1 MSFAHL
7 HLHTEYSLLDGAAR
21 ITDVVEA
28 AAADDQPA
36 IAITDHGN
44 LYGVVDFVKAA
55 TKAGIKP
62 IIGIEAYYTEGS
74 RRDRPVGADNRRYHM
89 NLLAENEVGYRNLLQ
104 LSSKAFL
111 DGYYYKPRMDIEL
124 LAEHSEGIIA
134 TSGCL
139 GGLVPQLLAPDA
151 VSEEGNKANPRD
163 LEAAV
168 AAAGRFQDVFGRD
181 NFFIELQDHGIEAQQ
196 RIMGDL
202 LEIAD
207 QIGAPLL
214 ATNDAH
220 YTRRD
225 EHDAHDVLLCIQTGS
240 LRNEPGR
247 LRFEGSEHYLKSADE
262 MRRLFPDDEFPKAC
276 DNTLWIAER
285 ANVEIEFGKIL
296 LPQFPVPEGET
307 ELTYLRRL
315 VEQGIRERYGAEPGA
330 EVWERVEHELKI
342 IEEMGFPAYFLIVW
356 DLIRHAGENKI
367 RVGPGRGS
375 AAGSIVS
382 YGLGI
387 TAIDPLAHG
396 LIFERFLNPGRKSMP
411 DIDMDFDERYRG
423 EMIRYAA
430 EKYGSDR
437 VAQIITFATI
447 KGKQALRDAARVLGH
462 PYSMGDR
469 LAKAMPPSILG
480 KDATL
485 QQALSPPS
493 SGAASEI
500 KDWYA
505 NAHGLREMYEADP
518 AAKEVVD
525 AARGLEG
532 LRRQDS
538 IHAAAVVIAPEPLT
552 SIVPVQRKGE
562 DAEMV
567 TQFEMHGVED
577 LGLLKMDFLG
587 LRNLSIIERCLE
599 LVERTTG
606 ERVDIDNVPLDDP
619 ATFELLQSGDT
630 IGVFQME
637 GTPMRA
643 LIRSLKPD
651 SFNDVIALVALY
663 RPGPMG
669 ANMHN
674 LYADRKNGRAEI
686 EELHPVLTD
695 KLADTYQIMV
705 YQEQVMMVAQEIA
718 GYTMAD
724 ADELRRAMGKKIKSV
739 MVAEE
744 EKFVTGTVDQGFPE
758 ETGREIFK
766 LIEHFA
772 GYGFNRCLPGDVTVV
787 DTSTGQ
793 RRTIGDI
800 FETQTLPRLTS
811 YDGWNRTTR
820 SPSRVWQNGV
830 KPILKLTT
838 RSGRTIRATGNHP
851 FRTVAGWKNLAD
863 LSDADFVAVGAQIDW
878 EQSHEMADH
887 EARLLGYVLAE
898 GNTCHPSS
906 FYLYSGDEAVV
917 QDMVTVLRRFTN
929 TQATVDRS
937 KSAVSIYAAR
947 VDRSLTSQAVDFI
960 DELGLRQIGALEKHI
975 PSAVFCL
982 PSSQMA
988 VVVGAMWSGDGCCH
1002 VSSYGSRSI
1011 YYATSSP
1018 RLATDI
1024 GHLMTR
1030 FGIRTTIHEKRFRY
1044 RGTHKI
1050 GYQIH
1055 VVTQEGHERF
1065 ARIVGPHLV
1074 GKRASDLEIVMESI
1088 PPYSNRRST
1097 LDQVS
1102 APDIFPLV
1110 KSEARRA
1117 ASERGVS
1124 IKEVCRQGGISERLV
1139 HSLDPRKR
1147 GFRTDTIRLMAKVF
1161 DSEALREIGDADVW
1175 WDEVRSVVPDG
1186 TEMTYDLEIPD
1197 THNFVA
1203 DDFVVHNSHS
1213 AGYGL
1218 VAYQTA
1224 YLKAHYPPEYLAAL
1238 LTATKTN
1245 KDRTAV
1251 YLNEC
1256 RQMGIEVLVPDVNES
1271 ESDFTVHEGRIR
1283 FGLSAVRN
1291 VGEGAVEKIVE
1302 AREEQPF
1309 ESFMDFVNR
1318 VDTSVLNKRSIES
1331 LIKAGA
1337 FDVSGDT
1344 RKGLTLVHSQI
1355 LDATVERRR
1364 NEEMGQYSLFAGNDE
1379 SQEEANIEVPD
1390 LAWPQKTR
1398 LAFEKEMLG
1407 LYVSDHPLLSLGAAL
1422 AAATSTSIAELG
1434 DLTDRSSLSVGG
1446 IVGSITRRWTKK
1458 GDPMLFFQLEDLEG
1472 SVECIAFPKTVHDY
1486 GPLIVEDAVLVVS
1499 GNLDHR
1505 GDEVKVVARELKEL
1519 EIRDDSTVRLTIQ
1532 AARLT
1537 PEIVE
1542 SLKMILNNHP
1552 GSASVY
1558 LHMTDNGDTKVL
1570 KLSDA
1575 HKVEPRSALFAELK
1589 ELLGPK
1595 AIL

>member
-55 TKAGIKP
+55 NNVGIKP

-74 RRDRPVGADNRRYHM
+74 RWDRPVGAENRRYHM

-124 LAEHSEGIIA
+124 LAEHSEGVIA

-151 VSEEGNKANPRD
+151 VSEEGNKRSSRD
-163 LEAAV
+163 IDAAV
-168 AAAGRFQDVFGRD
+168 AAAVRFQDVFGKD
-181 NFFIELQDHGIEAQQ
+181 NFFIEVQDHGIEAQR
-196 RIMGDL
+196 RIMPDL
-202 LEIAD
+202 LEIASRID
-207 QIGAPLL
+207 APLL

-247 LRFEGSEHYLKSADE
+247 LRFEGSEHYLKSSDE
-262 MRRLFPDDEFPKAC
+262 MRRLFPGDEFPKAC

-296 LPQFPVPEGET
+296 LPHFSVPEGET

-315 VEQGIRERYGAEPGA
+315 VEQGTRERYGAEPGA

-356 DLIRHAGENKI
+356 DIIRHARENRI

-382 YGLGI
+382 YCLRI
-387 TAIDPLAHG
+387 TDIDPLAYG
-396 LIFERFLNPGRKSMP
+396 LIFERFLNPGRQSMP

-447 KGKQALRDAARVLGH
+447 KGKQAIRDAARVLGH

-480 KDATL
+480 KDPTL
-485 QQALSPPS
+485 DQVLSPPS
-493 SGAASEI
+493 SGAASEV

-518 AAKEVVD
+518 NAKEVID

-538 IHAAAVVIAPEPLT
+538 IHAAAVVIAPEPLIG
-552 SIVPVQRKGE
+552 IVPVQRKGE

-567 TQFEMHGVED
+567 TQFEMHGIEA

-599 LVERTTG
+599 LVEETTG
-606 ERVDIDNVPLDDP
+606 ERVDIDNVPTDDP
-619 ATFELLQSGDT
+619 TTFELLQSGNT

-637 GTPMRA
+637 GTAMRA

-651 SFNDVIALVALY
+651 IFDDVIALVALY

-686 EELHPVLTD
+686 EELHPVLTE

-718 GYTMAD
+718 GYSMAD

-744 EKFVTGTVDQGFPE
+744 EKFVTGTIDQGFPE

-772 GYGFNRCLPGDVTVV
+772 GYGFNR
-787 DTSTGQ
+787 
-793 RRTIGDI
+793 
-800 FETQTLPRLTS
+800 
-811 YDGWNRTTR
+811 
-820 SPSRVWQNGV
+820 
-830 KPILKLTT
+830 
-838 RSGRTIRATGNHP
+838 
-851 FRTVAGWKNLAD
+851 
-863 LSDADFVAVGAQIDW
+863 
-878 EQSHEMADH
+878 
-887 EARLLGYVLAE
+887 
-898 GNTCHPSS
+898 
-906 FYLYSGDEAVV
+906 
-917 QDMVTVLRRFTN
+917 
-929 TQATVDRS
+929 
-937 KSAVSIYAAR
+937 
-947 VDRSLTSQAVDFI
+947 
-960 DELGLRQIGALEKHI
+960 
-975 PSAVFCL
+975 
-982 PSSQMA
+982 
-988 VVVGAMWSGDGCCH
+988 
-1002 VSSYGSRSI
+1002 
-1011 YYATSSP
+1011 
-1018 RLATDI
+1018 
-1024 GHLMTR
+1024 
-1030 FGIRTTIHEKRFRY
+1030 
-1044 RGTHKI
+1044 
-1050 GYQIH
+1050 
-1055 VVTQEGHERF
+1055 
-1065 ARIVGPHLV
+1065 
-1074 GKRASDLEIVMESI
+1074 
-1088 PPYSNRRST
+1088 
-1097 LDQVS
+1097 
-1102 APDIFPLV
+1102 
-1110 KSEARRA
+1110 
-1117 ASERGVS
+1117 
-1124 IKEVCRQGGISERLV
+1124 
-1139 HSLDPRKR
+1139 
-1147 GFRTDTIRLMAKVF
+1147 
-1161 DSEALREIGDADVW
+1161 
-1175 WDEVRSVVPDG
+1175 
-1186 TEMTYDLEIPD
+1186 
-1197 THNFVA
+1197 
-1203 DDFVVHNSHS
+1203 SHS

-1218 VAYQTA
+1218 LAYQTA
-1224 YLKAHYPPEYLAAL
+1224 YLKAHHPAEYLAAL

-1256 RQMGIEVLVPDVNES
+1256 RRMGIEVLVPDINES
-1271 ESDFTVHEGRIR
+1271 ESDFTVHDGRIR

-1291 VGEGAVEKIVE
+1291 VGEGAVEKIIE
-1302 AREEQPF
+1302 ARQDQPLK
-1309 ESFMDFVNR
+1309 SFMDFVNR
-1318 VDTSVLNKRSIES
+1318 VDTAVLNKRSIES

-1337 FDVSGDT
+1337 FDGSGDT
-1344 RKGLTLVHSQI
+1344 RKGLTLVHEQI
-1355 LDATVERRR
+1355 LDATLERRR
-1364 NEEMGQYSLFAGNDE
+1364 NEEMGQYSLFAGDDD
-1379 SQEEANIEVPD
+1379 SVEETNIEVPD

-1434 DLTDRSSLSVGG
+1434 DLSDRSSLSVGG

-1458 GDPMLFFQLEDLEG
+1458 GDPMLVFQLEDLEG
-1472 SVECIAFPKTVHDY
+1472 SVECIAFPKTVHVY
-1486 GPLIVEDAVLVVS
+1486 GPLIVEDAVLVIS
-1499 GNLDHR
+1499 GHLDHR
-1505 GDEVKVVARELKEL
+1505 GDDVKVVARELKEL
-1519 EIRDDSTVRLTIQ
+1519 EIRDDSTIRLTIP
-1532 AARLT
+1532 AGRLT
-1537 PEIVE
+1537 PETVN
-1542 SLKMILNNHP
+1542 SLKTILKNHP

-1558 LHMTDNGDTKVL
+1558 LHMTDDGDTKVL

>member
-55 TKAGIKP
+55 NNVGIKP

-74 RRDRPVGADNRRYHM
+74 RWDRPVGAENRRYHM

-124 LAEHSEGIIA
+124 LAEHSEGVIA

-151 VSEEGNKANPRD
+151 VSEEGNKGSSRD
-163 LEAAV
+163 IDAAV
-168 AAAGRFQDVFGRD
+168 AAAVRFQDVFGKD
-181 NFFIELQDHGIEAQQ
+181 NFFIEVQDHGIEAQR
-196 RIMGDL
+196 RIMPDL
-202 LEIAD
+202 LEIASRID
-207 QIGAPLL
+207 APLL

-247 LRFEGSEHYLKSADE
+247 LRFEGSEHYLKSSDE
-262 MRRLFPDDEFPKAC
+262 MRRLFPGDEFPKAC

-296 LPQFPVPEGET
+296 LPHFSVPEGET

-315 VEQGIRERYGAEPGA
+315 VEQGTRERYGAEPGA

-356 DLIRHAGENKI
+356 DIIRHARENRI

-382 YGLGI
+382 YCLRI
-387 TAIDPLAHG
+387 TDIDPLAYG
-396 LIFERFLNPGRKSMP
+396 LIFERFLNPGRQSMP

-447 KGKQALRDAARVLGH
+447 KGKQAIRDAARVLGH

-480 KDATL
+480 KDPTL
-485 QQALSPPS
+485 DQVLSPPS
-493 SGAASEI
+493 SGAASEV

-518 AAKEVVD
+518 SAKEVID

-538 IHAAAVVIAPEPLT
+538 IHAAAVVIAPEPLIG
-552 SIVPVQRKGE
+552 IVPVQRKGE

-567 TQFEMHGVED
+567 TQFEMHGIEA

-599 LVERTTG
+599 LVEETTG
-606 ERVDIDNVPLDDP
+606 ERVDIDNVPTDDP
-619 ATFELLQSGDT
+619 TTFELLQSGNT

-637 GTPMRA
+637 GTAMRA

-651 SFNDVIALVALY
+651 IFDDVIALVALY

-686 EELHPVLTD
+686 EELHPVLTE

-718 GYTMAD
+718 GYSMAD

-744 EKFVTGTVDQGFPE
+744 EKFVTGTIDQGFPE

-772 GYGFNRCLPGDVTVV
+772 GYGFNR
-787 DTSTGQ
+787 
-793 RRTIGDI
+793 
-800 FETQTLPRLTS
+800 
-811 YDGWNRTTR
+811 
-820 SPSRVWQNGV
+820 
-830 KPILKLTT
+830 
-838 RSGRTIRATGNHP
+838 
-851 FRTVAGWKNLAD
+851 
-863 LSDADFVAVGAQIDW
+863 
-878 EQSHEMADH
+878 
-887 EARLLGYVLAE
+887 
-898 GNTCHPSS
+898 
-906 FYLYSGDEAVV
+906 
-917 QDMVTVLRRFTN
+917 
-929 TQATVDRS
+929 
-937 KSAVSIYAAR
+937 
-947 VDRSLTSQAVDFI
+947 
-960 DELGLRQIGALEKHI
+960 
-975 PSAVFCL
+975 
-982 PSSQMA
+982 
-988 VVVGAMWSGDGCCH
+988 
-1002 VSSYGSRSI
+1002 
-1011 YYATSSP
+1011 
-1018 RLATDI
+1018 
-1024 GHLMTR
+1024 
-1030 FGIRTTIHEKRFRY
+1030 
-1044 RGTHKI
+1044 
-1050 GYQIH
+1050 
-1055 VVTQEGHERF
+1055 
-1065 ARIVGPHLV
+1065 
-1074 GKRASDLEIVMESI
+1074 
-1088 PPYSNRRST
+1088 
-1097 LDQVS
+1097 
-1102 APDIFPLV
+1102 
-1110 KSEARRA
+1110 
-1117 ASERGVS
+1117 
-1124 IKEVCRQGGISERLV
+1124 
-1139 HSLDPRKR
+1139 
-1147 GFRTDTIRLMAKVF
+1147 
-1161 DSEALREIGDADVW
+1161 
-1175 WDEVRSVVPDG
+1175 
-1186 TEMTYDLEIPD
+1186 
-1197 THNFVA
+1197 
-1203 DDFVVHNSHS
+1203 SHS

-1218 VAYQTA
+1218 LAYQTA
-1224 YLKAHYPPEYLAAL
+1224 YLKAHHPAEYLAAL

-1256 RQMGIEVLVPDVNES
+1256 RRMGIEVLVPDINES
-1271 ESDFTVHEGRIR
+1271 ESDFTVHDGRIR

-1291 VGEGAVEKIVE
+1291 VGEGAVEKIIE
-1302 AREEQPF
+1302 ARQDQPLK
-1309 ESFMDFVNR
+1309 SFMDFVNR
-1318 VDTSVLNKRSIES
+1318 VDTAVLNKRSIES

-1337 FDVSGDT
+1337 FDGSGDT
-1344 RKGLTLVHSQI
+1344 RKGLTLVHEQI
-1355 LDATVERRR
+1355 LDATLERRR
-1364 NEEMGQYSLFAGNDE
+1364 NEEMGQYSLFAGDDD
-1379 SQEEANIEVPD
+1379 SVEETNIEVPD

-1434 DLTDRSSLSVGG
+1434 DLSDRSSLSVGG

-1486 GPLIVEDAVLVVS
+1486 GPLIVEDAVLVIS
-1499 GNLDHR
+1499 GHLDHR
-1505 GDEVKVVARELKEL
+1505 GDDVKVVARELKEL
-1519 EIRDDSTVRLTIQ
+1519 EIRDDSTVRLTIP
-1532 AARLT
+1532 AGRLT
-1537 PEIVE
+1537 PETVN
-1542 SLKMILNNHP
+1542 SLKTILKNHP

-1558 LHMTDNGDTKVL
+1558 LHMTDDGDTKVL

>member
-1 MSFAHL
+1 M
-7 HLHTEYSLLDGAAR
+7 
-21 ITDVVEA
+21 VEA

-55 TKAGIKP
+55 NNVGIKP

-74 RRDRPVGADNRRYHM
+74 RRDRPVGAENRRYHM

-124 LAEHSEGIIA
+124 LAEHSEGVIA

-151 VSEEGNKANPRD
+151 VSEEGNKRSSRD
-163 LEAAV
+163 IDAAV
-168 AAAGRFQDVFGRD
+168 AAAVRFQDVFGKD
-181 NFFIELQDHGIEAQQ
+181 NFFIEVQDHGIEAQR
-196 RIMGDL
+196 RIMPDL
-202 LEIAD
+202 LEIASRID
-207 QIGAPLL
+207 APLL

-247 LRFEGSEHYLKSADE
+247 LRFEGSEHYLKSSDE
-262 MRRLFPDDEFPKAC
+262 MRRLFPGDEFPKAC

-296 LPQFPVPEGET
+296 LPHFSVPEGET

-315 VEQGIRERYGAEPGA
+315 VEQGTRERYGAEPGA

-356 DLIRHAGENKI
+356 DIIRHARENRI

-382 YGLGI
+382 YCLRI
-387 TAIDPLAHG
+387 TDIDPLAYG
-396 LIFERFLNPGRKSMP
+396 LIFERFLNPGRQSMP

-447 KGKQALRDAARVLGH
+447 KGKQAIRDAARVLGH

-480 KDATL
+480 KDPTL
-485 QQALSPPS
+485 DQVLSPPS
-493 SGAASEI
+493 SGAASEV

-518 AAKEVVD
+518 NAKEVID

-538 IHAAAVVIAPEPLT
+538 IHAAAVVIAPEPLIG
-552 SIVPVQRKGE
+552 IVPVQRKGE

-567 TQFEMHGVED
+567 TQFEMHGIEA

-599 LVERTTG
+599 LVEETTG
-606 ERVDIDNVPLDDP
+606 ERVDIDNVPTDDP
-619 ATFELLQSGDT
+619 TTFELLQSGNT

-637 GTPMRA
+637 GTAMRA

-651 SFNDVIALVALY
+651 IFDDVIALVALY

-686 EELHPVLTD
+686 EELHPVLTE

-718 GYTMAD
+718 GYSMAD

-744 EKFVTGTVDQGFPE
+744 EKFVTGTIDQGFPE

-772 GYGFNRCLPGDVTVV
+772 GYGFNR
-787 DTSTGQ
+787 
-793 RRTIGDI
+793 
-800 FETQTLPRLTS
+800 
-811 YDGWNRTTR
+811 
-820 SPSRVWQNGV
+820 
-830 KPILKLTT
+830 
-838 RSGRTIRATGNHP
+838 
-851 FRTVAGWKNLAD
+851 
-863 LSDADFVAVGAQIDW
+863 
-878 EQSHEMADH
+878 
-887 EARLLGYVLAE
+887 
-898 GNTCHPSS
+898 
-906 FYLYSGDEAVV
+906 
-917 QDMVTVLRRFTN
+917 
-929 TQATVDRS
+929 
-937 KSAVSIYAAR
+937 
-947 VDRSLTSQAVDFI
+947 
-960 DELGLRQIGALEKHI
+960 
-975 PSAVFCL
+975 
-982 PSSQMA
+982 
-988 VVVGAMWSGDGCCH
+988 
-1002 VSSYGSRSI
+1002 
-1011 YYATSSP
+1011 
-1018 RLATDI
+1018 
-1024 GHLMTR
+1024 
-1030 FGIRTTIHEKRFRY
+1030 
-1044 RGTHKI
+1044 
-1050 GYQIH
+1050 
-1055 VVTQEGHERF
+1055 
-1065 ARIVGPHLV
+1065 
-1074 GKRASDLEIVMESI
+1074 
-1088 PPYSNRRST
+1088 
-1097 LDQVS
+1097 
-1102 APDIFPLV
+1102 
-1110 KSEARRA
+1110 
-1117 ASERGVS
+1117 
-1124 IKEVCRQGGISERLV
+1124 
-1139 HSLDPRKR
+1139 
-1147 GFRTDTIRLMAKVF
+1147 
-1161 DSEALREIGDADVW
+1161 
-1175 WDEVRSVVPDG
+1175 
-1186 TEMTYDLEIPD
+1186 
-1197 THNFVA
+1197 
-1203 DDFVVHNSHS
+1203 SHS

-1218 VAYQTA
+1218 LAYQTA
-1224 YLKAHYPPEYLAAL
+1224 YLKAHHPAEYLAAL

-1256 RQMGIEVLVPDVNES
+1256 RRMGIEVLVPDINES
-1271 ESDFTVHEGRIR
+1271 ESDFTVHDGRIR

-1291 VGEGAVEKIVE
+1291 VGEGAVEKIIE
-1302 AREEQPF
+1302 ARQDQPLK
-1309 ESFMDFVNR
+1309 SFMDFVNR
-1318 VDTSVLNKRSIES
+1318 VDTAVLNKRSIES

-1337 FDVSGDT
+1337 FDGSGDT
-1344 RKGLTLVHSQI
+1344 RKGLTLVHEQI
-1355 LDATVERRR
+1355 LDATLERRR
-1364 NEEMGQYSLFAGNDE
+1364 NEEMGQYSLFAGDDD
-1379 SQEEANIEVPD
+1379 SVEETNIEVPD

-1434 DLTDRSSLSVGG
+1434 DLSDRSSLSVGG

-1486 GPLIVEDAVLVVS
+1486 GPLIVEDAVLVIS
-1499 GNLDHR
+1499 GHLDHR
-1505 GDEVKVVARELKEL
+1505 GDDVKVVARELKEL
-1519 EIRDDSTVRLTIQ
+1519 EIRDDSTIRLTIP
-1532 AARLT
+1532 AGRLT
-1537 PEIVE
+1537 PETVN
-1542 SLKMILNNHP
+1542 SLKTILKNHP

-1558 LHMTDNGDTKVL
+1558 LHMTDDGDTKVL